1 MVTSTDMMNAFAR
14 AIFWTAGLIDGL
26 VMSVLGPARGGR
38 TGGRTG
44 GRFADDAAART
55 GGGEPF
61 AELRL
66 AIVGRSRAQ
75 IAAVLGVPPTASV
88 GFGVSAGKP
97 GRPPTYMDATTWYY
111 PFDQRDQ
118 KAIAI
123 RFVGRRAREVEF
135 IGL

>member
-1 MVTSTDMMNAFAR
+1 MLATSTVMDAFAR
-14 AIFWTAGLIDGL
+14 AVFWTAGLIDGL
-26 VMSVLGPARGGR
+26 VTSVLGPARGGR
-38 TGGRTG
+38 VG
-44 GRFADDAAART
+44 GRFAEDAPVRT

-61 AELRL
+61 AELRR

-88 GFGVSAGKP
+88 GFGVAAGKP

-123 RFVGRRAREVEF
+123 RFVGQRAREVEV
-135 IGL
+135 IGI

>member
-1 MVTSTDMMNAFAR
+1 MATSTVMMNAFAR
-14 AIFWTAGLIDGL
+14 AVFWTAGLVEGL
-26 VMSVLGPARGGR
+26 VTSVLGPARGGR
-38 TGGRTG
+38 MG
-44 GRFADDAAART
+44 GRFAHDPAVRT

-61 AELRL
+61 GELRL
-66 AIVGRSRAQ
+66 AIVGRTRAQ

>member
-1 MVTSTDMMNAFAR
+1 MVTSTDMMNAVAR

-26 VMSVLGPARGGR
+26 VTSVLGPARGA
-38 TGGRTG
+38 RTG
-44 GRFADDAAART
+44 GRFAADVALRT

-75 IAAVLGVPPTASV
+75 IAKVLGVPPTASV
-88 GFGVSAGKP
+88 GFGVAAGKP

-123 RFVGRRAREVEF
+123 RFVGQRAREVEF
-135 IGL
+135 VGL